1 MEELL
6 DYLLLLFWLKLFLE
20 YKLELVF
27 QVFSAS
33 PRRDRFTLFY
43 IFSMIDQAV

>member
-6 DYLLLLFWLKLFLE
+6 DYRSLLFWLKLFLE
-20 YKLELVF
+20 YKLEQVF
-27 QVFSAS
+27 QVFSAF
-33 PRRDRFTLFY
+33 PRRDRFTLLY